1 MKKNIALTAAGLL
14 LIGGTGGFLFWDNAY
29 NFTGNQKTVNRD
41 SYYAD
46 FDSFNGEDVFEVDMN
61 KGDKIHIDAHG
72 DKGKLKLSFV
82 PAGSDKGFVISDIKD
97 VDSDFTAEETGTY
110 VVTVKAKH
118 AKGKIELKCTDL
130 PGDKAIRRT
139 K

>member
-1 MKKNIALTAAGLL
+1 MTMKKNAALIAAGLL

-82 PAGSDKGFVISDIKD
+82 PAGVSLMNASACARMKSNSVKSSNMPILRAS
-97 VDSDFTAEETGTY
+97 SAEM
-110 VVTVKAKH
+110 
-118 AKGKIELKCTDL
+118 
-130 PGDKAIRRT
+130 
-139 K
+139 